1 MLLNLRSTMQALD
14 FRRNWVILPLLMV
27 SAVCA
32 AQDRTCR
39 DIAFPLHTQVS
50 GSDLTLNG
58 LGVRKATF
66 LKVNV
71 YVAALYVARP
81 SRDAT
86 PLIDSDTPQQLI
98 LQFVRN
104 VGVEDL
110 RKAFVEGFERVAAQ
124 QSAGLKA
131 RIEKLNGWM
140 EDMKSG
146 QRLIFTRVPRTG
158 VRVSVNGVD
167 KGTLEGEDFSRAL
180 ISIWLG
186 ATPPNP
192 ELKSGLLGG
201 ECG

>member
-1 MLLNLRSTMQALD
+1 MLA
-14 FRRNWVILPLLMV
+14 RRFNWNWVILPLLMV

-32 AQDRTCR
+32 AQDRACR
-39 DIAFPLHTQVS
+39 GISFPLHTQVN
-50 GSDLTLNG
+50 GSNLTLNG

-66 LKVNV
+66 LKINV
-71 YVAALYVARP
+71 YVAALYVTRP
-81 SRDAT
+81 SHDAT
-86 PLIDSDTPQQLI
+86 PLIDADTTQQLV

-104 VGVEDL
+104 VGVDDL
-110 RKAFVEGFERVAAQ
+110 RKAFVEGFERVGAQ
-124 QSAGLKA
+124 QSAELKT

-146 QRLIFTRVPRTG
+146 QRLVFTRLPRMG
-158 VRVSVNGVD
+158 VWVSVNGED
-167 KGTLEGEDFSRAL
+167 KGILEGDEFSKAF
-180 ISIWLG
+180 ISIWMG